1 MSSPRGTVEVVE
13 PPIADRVRRPADAL
27 RLGLVLV
34 VLAASL
40 ALADVAVG
48 TTGALEQDLALAT
61 SGLPRLLLQVV
72 SWLSGIGVVVLP
84 LAVGTDLVVRG
95 RPSQLVHALAASG
108 AAALVVVGLRALS
121 FDGPLSSLLRTLTR
135 PLAEGRTDPLDA
147 VIVSMMALLTVADII
162 GRKWISPLAIVVIG
176 STVVTAFLSGTSTAL
191 ALFTSVLLGWAVGLA
206 FRFAL
211 GATSTRPPGSQIADA
226 LVAAGVPLVR
236 LELVDSDDAGDRR
249 YRGTTTSSTVDVQ
262 VMDRDTF
269 GLASG
274 RRLLRLLRLR
284 KGTTRPALTLR
295 AELEHRTL
303 MGLALAQAGIPA
315 PRPVAAREVGPFSA
329 VIAYLDRAGAPLSEL
344 GAELDDTQL
353 ADIWR
358 LHATL
363 LRLSIAHRGLGPD
376 VVMVTD
382 DGRAGLLRVG
392 GGDIAADEL
401 TLRIDTAQLLTT
413 VGLAVGAARAVQS
426 ATAVLGADVV
436 SRALPLLQPIALTP
450 TTRAVLKQH
459 KGLLG
464 SLRDEI
470 ERGRPTEE
478 VVAPVELRRVTL
490 RGLVTVVG
498 GGVAAYLLLTQLA
511 KVDLGK
517 VIANANLGWALA
529 TVIFATL
536 TFAGASLALSG
547 AVDLALRFGRT
558 YMTQLA
564 VAFSG
569 LVAPAAIGNI
579 ALNTR
584 YLQKAGA
591 DPAVAGASV
600 GVAQLAQFS
609 SYFVLLIISGV
620 LAGTG
625 PRASFTPP
633 AVLVAAVPIVIL
645 VVLALLAV
653 PRVRRLITLRV
664 VPRVRTVVPQV
675 LSVLQHPRKL
685 TQLIAGALLLDVSF
699 VAALVCATRAF
710 GATQPVAAIAVVYFA
725 GAIIGSAVPT
735 PGGLGGIEAA
745 MSAGLIAIGVD
756 GGTAVSSVLLY
767 RLATYW
773 LPIPFGWYSLNRLQ
787 KLQAI

>member
-1 MSSPRGTVEVVE
+1 MSSHQGTVEVVE
-13 PPIADRVRRPADAL
+13 PPIPDRVRRPADAL
-27 RLGLVLV
+27 RLGVVLLVLV
-34 VLAASL
+34 VSIV
-40 ALADVAVG
+40 LADVAVG

-61 SGLPRLLLQVV
+61 SGVPRLLLQVV

-84 LAVGTDLVVRG
+84 LAVGVDLFVRG
-95 RPSQLVHALAASG
+95 RPMQLVHALVASG
-108 AAALVVVGLRALS
+108 AAALVVVGLRALIL
-121 FDGPLSSLLRTLTR
+121 DGHLSGLVRALTR

-147 VIVSMMALLTVADII
+147 VIVSMVALLTVADIV

-191 ALFTSVLLGWAVGLA
+191 ALFSSLLLGWAVGLA
-206 FRFAL
+206 SRFGF
-211 GATSTRPPGSQIADA
+211 GATSTRPPGAEIADA
-226 LVAAGVPLVR
+226 LVAAGVPLQR
-236 LELVDSDDAGDRR
+236 LELVDSDAAGDRR
-249 YRGTTTSSTVDVQ
+249 YRGTTSSSTVDAQ
-262 VMDRDTF
+262 VIDRDTF

-284 KGTTRPALTLR
+284 NGSTRPALTLR

-303 MGLALAQAGIPA
+303 MGLALAQARIPA
-315 PRPVAAREVGPFSA
+315 PRPVAARQVGPFSA
-329 VIAYLDRAGAPLSEL
+329 VIAYLDPHGTPVSEL
-344 GAELDDTQL
+344 GADLDDARL
-353 ADIWR
+353 AQIWR
-358 LHATL
+358 MHATL

-413 VGLAVGAARAVQS
+413 VALAVGAERAVRT
-426 ATAVLGADVV
+426 ATTELGEDAVT
-436 SRALPLLQPIALTP
+436 RALPLLQPIAMTP
-450 TTRAVLKQH
+450 ATRAALKEY

-464 SLRDEI
+464 SVRDEV
-470 ERGRPTEE
+470 ERHRPTEE
-478 VVAPVELRRVTL
+478 AVEPVELRRVTL
-490 RGLVTVVG
+490 RSLVTVIG

-511 KVDLGK
+511 RVDLPK
-517 VIANANLGWALA
+517 VVANASVGWALA
-529 TVIFATL
+529 TVFFAAL

-547 AVDLALRFGRT
+547 SFNLTLRFVRT

-584 YLQKAGA
+584 YLQKSGA
-591 DPAVAGASV
+591 EPAVAGASV
-600 GVAQLAQFS
+600 GVAQVAQFS
-609 SYFVLLIISGV
+609 SYFVLLTISGV

-633 AVLVAAVPIVIL
+633 AVLVAAVPIVVL

-653 PRVRRLITLRV
+653 PRIRRLISVRL

-685 TQLIAGALLLDVSF
+685 AQLLGGALLLDTAF

-710 GATQPVAAIAVVYFA
+710 GATQPVAAVAVVYFA

-745 MSAGLIAIGVD
+745 MSAGLIAIGLD